1 MSSSKIVRA
10 GLLMYRYGKQG
21 LEIFLVNEQASPST
35 EKECWCIPNGKVNI
49 DENTFQVA
57 QREFARETGI
67 EPDIEEFIDLDCVE
81 CQDGKVKAY
90 AFEKSSVADL
100 PFNKIL
106 ITESPLR
113 LRRKHK
119 MLVEKGTWFCT
130 KEAIKKVFPSEVE
143 LIKELRDVLADRN
156 QAGYI

>member
-21 LEIFLVNEQASPST
+21 LEIFLVNDASTQAE
-35 EKECWCIPNGKVNI
+35 EKECWCIPNGKVNV
-49 DENTFQVA
+49 DENSFHA
-57 QREFARETGI
+57 AKREFERETGI
-67 EPDIEEFIDLDCVE
+67 EPDIVEFIDLNCVE

-90 AFEKSSVADL
+90 AFEDSDVSDL

-106 ITESPLR
+106 TTESPLR

-130 KEAIKKVFPSEVE
+130 KEAVKKVFPSEVE
-143 LIKELRDVLADRN
+143 LIKELRDVLTDRN

>member
-21 LEIFLVNEQASPST
+21 LEIFLVNDQTTKSKEN
-35 EKECWCIPNGKVNI
+35 ECWCIPNGKVNL
-49 DENTFQVA
+49 DENSFHA
-57 QREFARETGI
+57 AKREFARETGI
-67 EPDIEEFIDLDCVE
+67 EPDIEEFIDLNCVE
-81 CQDGKVKAY
+81 CKDGKVKAY
-90 AFEKSSVADL
+90 AFEESDVSDL

-106 ITESPLR
+106 TTESPLR

-119 MLVEKGTWFCT
+119 MLVEKGGWFCA
-130 KEAIKKVFPSEVE
+130 KEAVKKVFPSEVE
-143 LIKELRDVLADRN
+143 LIKELRDVLTDRN